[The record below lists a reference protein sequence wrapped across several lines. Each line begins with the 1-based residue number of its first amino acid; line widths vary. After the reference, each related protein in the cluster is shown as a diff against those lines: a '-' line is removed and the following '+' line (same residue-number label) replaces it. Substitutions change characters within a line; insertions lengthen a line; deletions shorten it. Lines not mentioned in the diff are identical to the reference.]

1 MMSDEEITVRKLRA
15 FVSKACKNVGLY
27 LTESCEHD
35 FANAEKPCWCL
46 SVGKV
51 AVDTID
57 ATLPNELIDASGHES
72 SVNSIVSGSSQEEL
86 WLEELFRLAAKDKFN
101 RIRVTKRRL
110 AEDGV
115 IENRTN
121 VVFIFG
127 VDVTTCSSW
136 SEVLMKNAIAGTD
149 LVC

>member
-1 MMSDEEITVRKLRA
+1 MSDEEITVSKLRA

-35 FANAEKPCWCL
+35 FANAEKPYWCL
-46 SVGKV
+46 RVGKV

-57 ATLPNELIDASGHES
+57 ATLSSSLIDALGHKPP
-72 SVNSIVSGSSQEEL
+72 VDSIVVSGSSQEEI
-86 WLEELFRLAAKDKFN
+86 WLEKLFRLAAKDKFN

-115 IENRTN
+115 IEYRTN

>member
-1 MMSDEEITVRKLRA
+1 MGDEEITVRKLRA
-15 FVSKACKNVGLY
+15 FVQKACKNVGLY
-27 LTESCEHD
+27 LTETCEYD

-46 SVGKV
+46 RVGKV

-57 ATLPNELIDASGHES
+57 ATLQNEPIDASGYES
-72 SVNSIVSGSSQEEL
+72 SVDSIFVSGSSQEEL
-86 WLEELFRLAAKDKFN
+86 WLEKLFQLAAKDKFN
-101 RIRVTKRRL
+101 RIRVTKRL

-115 IENRTN
+115 IEDRTN